1 MKELRTP
8 TGHTFDAFTSFSKIN
23 SKRHEIKNFDSE
35 KIARVFYLK
44 VNI

>member
-8 TGHTFDAFTSFSKIN
+8 TGHTLHAFTSFSKIN
-23 SKRHEIKNFDSE
+23 SKRHEKNFDNE